1 MKQSI
6 VVSNLV
12 PIQSNASEVLHWFE
26 ALSDEEYARYRSGE
40 MRIPAEMYQK
50 LMAILES
57 ADRIRTRLAEKSCMF
72 SESYLG

>member
-12 PIQSNASEVLHWFE
+12 PIQSNAGEVLRWFD
-26 ALSDEEYARYRSGE
+26 ALSDEEYARYRAGE
-40 MRIPAEMYQK
+40 MRIPSDIYQK
-50 LMAILES
+50 LMVVLDS
-57 ADRIRTRLAEKSCMF
+57 ADKIRTRLAEKSCMF